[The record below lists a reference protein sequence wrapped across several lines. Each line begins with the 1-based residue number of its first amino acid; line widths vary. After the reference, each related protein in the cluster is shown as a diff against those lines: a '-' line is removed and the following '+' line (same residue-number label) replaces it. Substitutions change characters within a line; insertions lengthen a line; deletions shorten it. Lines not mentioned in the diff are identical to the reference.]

1 MGKKSRAKR
10 EETGVQPESL
20 PVAKPTNRRDNSL
33 VIPKE
38 VSNRTLG
45 RVLLFSGVP
54 IVFAMA
60 TYFVAA
66 LAARSGYPFPNVAV
80 LLVSL
85 GFFGISVVG
94 ITYGYLSAS
103 WDPAERGSFTGIQEF
118 KENSARILAAL
129 KEEGAE
135 RREEKS

>member
-10 EETGVQPESL
+10 EISAVQPGA
-20 PVAKPTNRRDNSL
+20 PVTKPTNRQDESL

-66 LAARSGYPFPNVAV
+66 LAARSGHPFPNVAV

-85 GFFGISVVG
+85 GFFGVSVVG

-103 WDPAERGSFTGIQEF
+103 WDPAERGSFIGISEF
-118 KENSARILAAL
+118 KQNSARILAAL
-129 KEEGAE
+129 KAEGAE